1 LSAKEGIVLESSD
14 LDSPDKG
21 EELDSIAAP
30 AADKPSQVLDDVMK
44 IHELR
49 IERPA
54 IIAYLQAIA
63 PEKHEIALMHAL
75 EVGIMEL
82 QARRERFRH

>member
-1 LSAKEGIVLESSD
+1 MEL
-14 LDSPDKG
+14 PDKA
-21 EELDSIAAP
+21 EELDPIAAP
-30 AADKPSQVLDDVMK
+30 ADKPSQLLGEVMK

-49 IERPA
+49 IERPT

-63 PEKHEIALMHAL
+63 PEKQEIALMHAL

>member
-1 LSAKEGIVLESSD
+1 VSDGSSLSAKEGIVLES
-14 LDSPDKG
+14 PDKG
-21 EELDSIAAP
+21 EELDPIAAP
-30 AADKPSQVLDDVMK
+30 ADKPSQVLDDVMK

-75 EVGIMEL
+75 EVGIIEL